1 MKTLIFRRPLTN
13 NVLSSLGLGSGFYA
27 VLSKAAQSGLASNAP
42 TEDLEIQTKPPDAET
57 IASQFAD
64 KRTVQKNANLM

>member
-27 VLSKAAQSGLASNAP
+27 VLSKAAQSGLALNPHRSGIREPKRPENAGKVF
-42 TEDLEIQTKPPDAET
+42 E
-57 IASQFAD
+57 
-64 KRTVQKNANLM
+64 